1 MESEGMSQQIMVLIG
16 LVALMV
22 AWRLR
27 NFFGDGE
34 KEK

>member
-1 MESEGMSQQIMVLIG
+1 MESDGISLQMMVLVG
-16 LVALMV
+16 LVALVV

-34 KEK
+34 

>member
-1 MESEGMSQQIMVLIG
+1 MESDGISLQMMMLIG
-16 LVALMV
+16 LVALFV

-34 KEK
+34 

>member
-1 MESEGMSQQIMVLIG
+1 MESDGISLQMMMLIG
-16 LVALMV
+16 LVALIV

-34 KEK
+34 